1 MEKVYVVLHRSRNPD
16 IWEPDYIEIISVHKT
31 KEGATRE
38 IREYDEDWKE
48 DESRLEGYEIL
59 EFELK
64 D

>member
-1 MEKVYVVLHRSRNPD
+1 MEKVYVVIYRSKNADP
-16 IWEPDYIEIISVHKT
+16 WEPDHIEIISMHKT
-31 KEGATRE
+31 KEGAIRE